1 MSNDLD
7 EPPALHEIDISRV
20 GALLADPAR
29 AAMLMALCGNT
40 ALPATELAARAGISA
55 STASIHLTKLME
67 AGWLTVEQYGRHRYY
82 RLASPQVTA
91 LLGQTMSVA
100 SLCHTSHSKPEQEQH
115 RQSQQAS
122 HDELRHARTCYDHLA
137 GELGVALTEALV
149 RQHILSVEEKDYVLT
164 EQGKTRL
171 EAWGVNVNA
180 ANGQR
185 RAFARRCL
193 DWTERRDHL
202 GGALGATICSTWL
215 ERGWVQRQEGSR
227 ALLIM
232 PDRVEQLK
240 AWGVAWPVSTESAAS
255 NHAETSL

>member
-7 EPPALHEIDISRV
+7 EPPVLHEIDISRV

-29 AAMLMALCGNT
+29 AAILMALCGNT
-40 ALPATELAARAGISA
+40 ALPATELAARARITA

-67 AGWLTVEQYGRHRYY
+67 AGWITVEHCGRHRYY

-100 SLCHTSHSKPEQEQH
+100 SLGSISHNKPEHERSQKA
-115 RQSQQAS
+115 QQAS
-122 HDELRHARTCYDHLA
+122 HNELCQARTCYDHLA

-149 RQHILSVEEKDYVLT
+149 RQHILNIEEKDYVLT
-164 EQGKTRL
+164 EQGKTL
-171 EAWGVNVNA
+171 LAAWGVNVNV

-202 GGALGATICSTWL
+202 GGSLGATICSAWL
-215 ERGWVQRQEGSR
+215 DRGWVQRQEGSR
-227 ALLIM
+227 ALFIT
-232 PDRVEQLK
+232 PDGIEQLRV
-240 AWGVAWPVSTESAAS
+240 WGVAW
-255 NHAETSL
+255 SL

>member
-7 EPPALHEIDISRV
+7 EPPVLHEIDISRV

-40 ALPATELAARAGISA
+40 ALPATELAAHARISA
-55 STASIHLTKLME
+55 STASIHLTKLIE
-67 AGWLTVEQYGRHRYY
+67 AGWITVEQCGRHRYY

-100 SLCHTSHSKPEQEQH
+100 SLGSVSHNKPEHERSQKAQ
-115 RQSQQAS
+115 QPQQAS
-122 HDELRHARTCYDHLA
+122 HNELRQARTCYDHLA

-149 RQHILSVEEKDYVLT
+149 RQHILNIEEKDYVLT
-164 EQGKTRL
+164 EQGKTLL
-171 EAWGVNVNA
+171 EGWGVNVNV

-185 RAFARRCL
+185 RAKARRCL

-227 ALLIM
+227 ALLIT
-232 PDRVEQLK
+232 PEGVEQLRV
-240 AWGVAWPVSTESAAS
+240 WGVAG
-255 NHAETSL
+255 SL